1 MYRDLRVFDT
11 FNVIIPIN
19 FMLSACIASLG
30 PRFNVN
36 QI

>member
-19 FMLSACIASLG
+19 FMLACIASLG